1 MLNLIMRHFKIK
13 TKQAQKIL
21 NLSDELEFCDQTIT
35 MTDEYNNNPLN
46 DMDIEDKI
54 TKAERIGYFD
64 INGNQHSKEFI
75 DLYYEE
81 VR

>member
-1 MLNLIMRHFKIK
+1 MRAVQERSIF
-13 TKQAQKIL
+13 
-21 NLSDELEFCDQTIT
+21 FVCC
-35 MTDEYNNNPLN
+35 NNPLN

-64 INGNQHSKEFI
+64 INGNQYSKEFI

>member
-1 MLNLIMRHFKIK
+1 MRRFKRR

-21 NLSDELEFCDQTIT
+21 NVSDELELCDQTIT

-54 TKAERIGYFD
+54 TMAERIGYFD
-64 INGNQHSKEFI
+64 INGNQYSKEFI